1 MGVKAVIA
9 MDKEQNICR
18 EIIKKFVIYA
28 FGDAFGDDFDDDEVF
43 NSFYEQC
50 LNELGKYFDAQKVLE
65 TYFAYVLFLYSLCK
79 NNLLVFDDVVSFLDK
94 NGIMKAFPRL
104 KLVEIYE
111 TLKTIKTENAEKL
124 LERISPDDSTYT
136 NLCEYL
142 ENDDKEHFI
151 ECLGKCSTQDIA
163 NHLKFFHFPIRF
175 KEKIIE
181 FIDNY
186 GDEVDDDVILNKLK
200 AFFNPILVESEK
212 SESRALVFGACG
224 VRMGVNFGAPRND
237 SLFWM
242 FQILVLEHKELIEKN
257 LLDNDEMTLS
267 KSILCHV
274 GEDKFEE
281 VYRCKEEDIDFSSFE
296 KLYLPYLK
304 EHHPELL
311 DEETED
317 VEVEVIDPIKEQE
330 DKPQMVVPQNK
341 PQTPSTRGR
350 KRATWFKPHPDITE
364 EEFSKGIERDI
375 WPKLKKRLD
384 GFKFADK
391 CNSGIAREKVVK
403 VLGASL
409 IYYAAEKAGIAY
421 PFDRNSSKNK
431 SVGSMSSFERTMAF
445 LKTKDGTGL
454 SRTSMKPYMEM
465 FDQYERGLQFITQG
479 NSFFDFLNRYMKHDG
494 IRATI
499 LAHNIKSFS
508 GILKELD
515 SKLTTIYN
523 KPLEL

>member
-1 MGVKAVIA
+1 
-9 MDKEQNICR
+9 MDEEQNIC
-18 EIIKKFVIYA
+18 K
-28 FGDAFGDDFDDDEVF
+28 
-43 NSFYEQC
+43 
-50 LNELGKYFDAQKVLE
+50 
-65 TYFAYVLFLYSLCK
+65 
-79 NNLLVFDDVVSFLDK
+79 
-94 NGIMKAFPRL
+94 
-104 KLVEIYE
+104 E
-111 TLKTIKTENAEKL
+111 TLKQCLISSMSISLQDADVFLNEIPADCETIEEKIGYSILLFDLYMFSLRTKKGCVFDFIINWIDEYYSKEEYAQLESNEVFETFLALDIKNAKKLFLRMGCKTTIVDGLCKSLRENDPKGFIREIDKCDIRIITPYLDYFHNQIELFKMLQGDDKSDEEEEEKAEQYVINWKVKSEKAGDKIML
-124 LERISPDDSTYT
+124 NEVQLSNFNDDSFTEEQKSAAFSYLYCYYWFKT
-136 NLCEYL
+136 AIL
-142 ENDDKEHFI
+142 ENSRILTKKEEKVVHYI
-151 ECLGKCSTQDIA
+151 LDI
-163 NHLKFFHFPIRF
+163 P
-175 KEKIIE
+175 
-181 FIDNY
+181 
-186 GDEVDDDVILNKLK
+186 GCVDLQN
-200 AFFNPILVESEK
+200 
-212 SESRALVFGACG
+212 
-224 VRMGVNFGAPRND
+224 
-237 SLFWM
+237 
-242 FQILVLEHKELIEKN
+242 
-257 LLDNDEMTLS
+257 
-267 KSILCHV
+267 
-274 GEDKFEE
+274 
-281 VYRCKEEDIDFSSFE
+281 RCKDLWNDNISDDEFLKSFE
-296 KLYLPYLK
+296 CVPKIR
-304 EHHPELL
+304 EHYVGLL
-311 DEETED
+311 ISSSKD
-317 VEVEVIDPIKEQE
+317 VEVQSGKSIKDVAEEVRRAPS
-330 DKPQMVVPQNK
+330 
-341 PQTPSTRGR
+341 STRGR

-479 NSFFDFLNRYMKHDG
+479 NSLFDFLNRYMKHDG